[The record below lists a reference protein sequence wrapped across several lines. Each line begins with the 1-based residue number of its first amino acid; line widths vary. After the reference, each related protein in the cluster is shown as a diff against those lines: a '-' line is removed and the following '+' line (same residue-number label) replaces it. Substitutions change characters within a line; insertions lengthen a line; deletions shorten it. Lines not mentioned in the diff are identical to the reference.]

1 MRRRRLAS
9 LVLVASLVLGACGS
23 DDDPF
28 AGEGAPTD
36 AAQGSGERN
45 GETNGGT
52 NGDRPSR
59 TTNRDQD
66 DPPTEVKRPRA
77 GEYVYEIVGVGAT
90 ILPPGTVIE
99 ENLSASG
106 DAYTVNVTNSRNDN
120 RQQLSLRW
128 ESSRVVQLTN
138 EVVRDGERIT
148 CTYNP
153 PRVLL
158 HNPLRVEDYPDQR
171 YGSSSCEQR
180 IEVSV
185 VERTSAKDKKGKAWD
200 VWMIQ
205 VRRHASG
212 RRDEETHWFS
222 HELGRDIRIET
233 GTETQNDYN
242 QTLQIL
248 SSYPGPV

>member
-1 MRRRRLAS
+1 MRWARVAS
-9 LVLVASLVLGACGS
+9 LILVASLVLGACGS

-28 AGEGAPTD
+28 ASGDSPTD
-36 AAQGSGERN
+36 AAQASGEP
-45 GETNGGT
+45 NGGS
-52 NGDRPSR
+52 NGDQNGDASQSQH
-59 TTNRDQD
+59 NDQE
-66 DPPTEVKRPRA
+66 DPPTEVKRPRP

-90 ILPPGTVIE
+90 IVPSGTVIK

-128 ESSRVVQLTN
+128 GSDRVVQLSN
-138 EVVRDGERIT
+138 DFVKDGERIT
-148 CTYNP
+148 CTYKP

-171 YGSSSCEQR
+171 YSSSSCEQR
-180 IEVSV
+180 IEVAV
-185 VERTSAKDKKGKAWD
+185 VERTSAKDKNGKAWD

-205 VRRHASG
+205 VRRHAAG